1 MLEDAGMGA
10 SLQHYNPLVDDEVRA
25 AWNLPLHWKLIA
37 QMPFGVPVTRPGSKE
52 VMPLDLSLIHI
63 LLLLGQVL
71 Q

>member
-25 AWNLPLHWKLIA
+25 AWNLPLHWMLIA

-52 VMPLDLSLIHI
+52 VMPLFERVFAFND
-63 LLLLGQVL
+63 
-71 Q
+71 